1 MEKQS
6 PLSVANF
13 FIDQENNK
21 DVDNI
26 KVNKLVYVSL
36 GFSLGMEDFVLFD
49 EDVEAWKFGP
59 VIPSVYHHFK
69 KYKDQKIKKQL
80 DADSHGRPITQV
92 EDKENLGILK
102 GVWEIY
108 NGKNGKELVDL
119 THQEGT
125 PWWAYYIESEKHRTI
140 SRDTIRRYYKAM
152 IERAE
157 EIKAN
162 GK

>member
-69 KYKDQKIKKQL
+69 KYKDQM
-80 DADSHGRPITQV
+80 
-92 EDKENLGILK
+92 ELK
-102 GVWEIY
+102 
-108 NGKNGKELVDL
+108 NN
-119 THQEGT
+119 
-125 PWWAYYIESEKHRTI
+125 
-140 SRDTIRRYYKAM
+140 
-152 IERAE
+152 
-157 EIKAN
+157 
-162 GK
+162 

>member
-92 EDKENLGILK
+92 GDKENLGILK

-140 SRDTIRRYYKAM
+140 SI
-152 IERAE
+152 
-157 EIKAN
+157 
-162 GK
+162 